1 MRARLAPRVAVQ
13 VVCHASGAV
22 CVASDETRRIR
33 AHLRA
38 AGGAWRA
45 VRVDRDVLLGWDFAS
60 KSDALAA
67 LASAPN

>member
-1 MRARLAPRVAVQ
+1 
-13 VVCHASGAV
+13 V